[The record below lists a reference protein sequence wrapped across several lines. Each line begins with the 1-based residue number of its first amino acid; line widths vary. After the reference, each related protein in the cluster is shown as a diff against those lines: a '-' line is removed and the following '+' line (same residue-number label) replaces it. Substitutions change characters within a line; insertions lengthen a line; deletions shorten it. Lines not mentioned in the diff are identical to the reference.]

1 MEAFMNVS
9 IVFLAGGSGTRLWP
23 MSRTNLPKQL
33 QKLVGDKTLIQQSYD
48 RVISIAKDADIYIDT
63 AEKYAA
69 EIHKQ
74 LPTLPKENII
84 AEPSAKNTAAAVGLA
99 AIHLFHKDP
108 ESIMVSLHS
117 DHIVSKVDNFVS
129 AISVATKAVAENP
142 SLILTVGIEP
152 TFPSTELGYIKKS
165 DLYKKVDNADVFN
178 VERFVEKPDA
188 ETAETFLATNSYYWN
203 AGYFVWRVDM
213 LLNLFKQYLP
223 NTYNHLMKIES
234 AIGTPNYESVLV
246 EEYEQVDKE
255 AVDVAILEKASKIAV
270 VPADLGWSDIGT
282 WSSLHD
288 VLISS
293 QDSNLVSRGMHT
305 SVDTDDCL
313 VYAHDKMIATV
324 GLKNVIIVDTPDVLL
339 VADKSKA
346 KDVKKI
352 IDKLKE
358 EGKHHLL

>member
-1 MEAFMNVS
+1 MTVS

-33 QKLVGDKTLIQQSYD
+33 QKLVGESTLIQQSYE
-48 RVISIAKDADIYIDT
+48 RVKELAKDKDIYIDT
-63 AEKYAA
+63 AAKYVD
-69 EIHKQ
+69 EIQKQ
-74 LPTLPKENII
+74 LPNLPAENMI

-99 AIHLFHKDP
+99 AIHLYHNDP
-108 ESIMVSLHS
+108 KSIMVSLHA
-117 DHIVSKVDNFVS
+117 DHIVGKVDNFIS
-129 AISVATKAVAENP
+129 AVKTAVKTVEDD
-142 SLILTVGIEP
+142 SDLIVTIGIEP
-152 TFPSTELGYIKKS
+152 TFPSTELGYIKKTN
-165 DLYKKVDNADVFN
+165 LYKNVNNADVYN

-188 ETAETFLATNSYYWN
+188 NTAERFLATNSYFWN
-203 AGYFVWRVDM
+203 AGYFIWRVDK
-213 LLNLFKQYLP
+213 LLELYKKFLP

-234 AIGTPNYESVLV
+234 FIGTPDYQRILN

-255 AVDVAILEKASKIAV
+255 AVDVAILEKGPKIVV

-288 VLISS
+288 VLIAS
-293 QDSNLVSRGMHT
+293 QDSNLISRGMHT
-305 SVDTDDCL
+305 GIDTEDCL
-313 VYAHDKMIATV
+313 IYARDKMIATV
-324 GLKNVIIVDTPDVLL
+324 GLKNVIIVDTPDVIL

-358 EGKHHLL
+358 EGKNHLL

>member
-33 QKLVGDKTLIQQSYD
+33 QKLVGDKTLIQQSYE
-48 RVISIAKDADIYIDT
+48 RVVGLAKDEDIYIDT
-63 AEKYAA
+63 AAKYVE
-69 EIHKQ
+69 EIKKQ
-74 LPTLPKENII
+74 LPTLPAENMI

-99 AIHLFHKDP
+99 AIHLYHKDP
-108 ESIMVSLHS
+108 KSIMVSLHA

-129 AISVATKAVAENP
+129 AVKTAVQTVEDNP
-142 SLILTVGIEP
+142 ELIVTIGIEA
-152 TFPSTELGYIKKS
+152 TFPSTELGYIKKTN
-165 DLYKKVDNADVFN
+165 LYKTISDTEVYN

-188 ETAETFLATNSYYWN
+188 ETAEKFLATNSYFWN
-203 AGYFVWRVDM
+203 AGYFIWRVDM
-213 LLNLFKQYLP
+213 LLDLYKKFLP

-234 AIGTPNYESVLV
+234 AIGTPEYETILN

-255 AVDVAILEKASKIAV
+255 AVDVAILEKGPKIVV

-288 VLISS
+288 VLIES

-305 SVDTDDCL
+305 SIDTDDCL
-313 VYAHDKMIATV
+313 IYAHDKMIATV